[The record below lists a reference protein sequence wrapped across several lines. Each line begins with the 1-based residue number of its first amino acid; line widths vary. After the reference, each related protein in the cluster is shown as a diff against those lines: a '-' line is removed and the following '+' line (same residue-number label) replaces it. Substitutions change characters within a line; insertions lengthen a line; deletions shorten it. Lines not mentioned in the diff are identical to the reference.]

1 MCCLIP
7 LYQLMLTV
15 CGFIVVPLFSFVTKL
30 RYVQRY
36 TRIHLFSTSQ
46 IFFLFLIYL
55 NEIKLCI
62 KLFCAPPQ
70 SRPLGNLM
78 QTNGDCAAG
87 FWALLFGCM

>member
-15 CGFIVVPLFSFVTKL
+15 CGFIVVLLFSFVTKL

-46 IFFLFLIYL
+46 IFFFLFLIYL

-70 SRPLGNLM
+70 SRPLGNL
-78 QTNGDCAAG
+78 T
-87 FWALLFGCM
+87 